1 MMAARMDHGVLVLA
15 VLLAVASTP
24 DVTGANAD
32 ACEGTEEDPRPERA
46 PDPSLKGAVAKI
58 CRKGTCQ
65 RAGFPGEVRV
75 WRNKQDRVRLLEY
88 RGYGCFHFSISYYDP
103 KGKFLVAQ
111 ATGPREPE
119 EWDSPDDRKI
129 RKLREGLTEAEY
141 YDCSSRA
148 PRYRDRE

>member
-1 MMAARMDHGVLVLA
+1 MSGRMEHVLGLA
-15 VLLAVASTP
+15 VLLAAVSRL
-24 DVTGANAD
+24 DVPRANAG
-32 ACEGTEEDPRPERA
+32 ASEGAAEDPRPERS
-46 PDPSLKGAVAKI
+46 PDPALKRSVSKI

-75 WRNKQDRVRLLEY
+75 WRNTQGKVRLLEY
-88 RGYGCFHFSISYYDP
+88 NGMGCFHAAISYYDP

-111 ATGPREPE
+111 TTGPREPE
-119 EWDSPDDRKI
+119 DWNSPDDRKI

-141 YDCSSRA
+141 YDCSERT